1 MRRILWRITKLAA
14 LDRWRLAVAWAS
26 LIAATGLFLAVP
38 RIIGRSVDAALG
50 TGALGTG
57 TEALGTAARADA
69 GGLLTLGLLIIG
81 VIAARGVFNY
91 ANLYMA
97 EAVSQRVAYRVRGLL
112 YDKLQRLSFAF
123 HDREHTGNLMSKATI
138 DVEMMRMFVSMGLI
152 RSGQI
157 TILTLGAAA
166 MMLLTDVPLAIIS
179 LLFAPVIGARAVWA
193 SRRMRRMWLQTQI
206 EMGKLTTV
214 LQENLSGQRVVK
226 AFGAEAHEEAKF
238 EAQNRVVYERAYR
251 VNLAQSFNTS
261 LMQMIFWASSGVILW
276 FGGRAVIDG
285 RMTPGELTEFLLYIS
300 LLVQPIRM
308 VGFLVNTFA
317 RAASAGERLFA
328 VLDAESPV
336 REAPEAA
343 PLRNAEGR
351 VRFESVSFGYGGRDA
366 VRNVSFEAAPGQ
378 AVALMGAP
386 GSGKTTLMSLLARF
400 YDVDAGRVAI
410 DGVDVRGVT
419 LASLRSAIGIVQQ
432 DVFLFS
438 ATVAENIA
446 YGREGATTEEI
457 VAAAKTAQ
465 IHDEI
470 MALPEGYETVIGERG
485 VSLSG
490 GQRQRLSIAR
500 TLALDPP
507 ILVLD
512 DSTSSVDAGT
522 ESRIQDAMAEAMR
535 GRTTFIIAHRLSSIR
550 RADLVIVMQD
560 GKIGEMGTPE
570 ELVASGGLFTHV
582 TELQYATSLNG
593 TAAVRAGALPAGSA
607 AR

>member
-1 MRRILWRITKLAA
+1 M
-14 LDRWRLAVAWAS
+14 
-26 LIAATGLFLAVP
+26 AATALFLAAP

-50 TGALGTG
+50 AGTG
-57 TEALGTAARADA
+57 PRADA
-69 GGLLTLGLLIIG
+69 GDLTALGLL
-81 VIAARGVFNY
+81 VIAVFAARSVFNY
-91 ANLYMA
+91 VNLYMA
-97 EAVSQRVAYRVRGLL
+97 EAVSQRVAYRVRGML

-157 TILTLGAAA
+157 TLLTLGAAA

-179 LLFAPVIGARAVWA
+179 LLFAPVIGVRAVWA

-214 LQENLSGQRVVK
+214 LQENLAGQRVVK

-238 EAQNRVVYERAYR
+238 EAQNREVYERSYR
-251 VNLAQSFNTS
+251 VHLAQSFNTS
-261 LMQMIFWASSGVILW
+261 LMQTIFWASSGVILW
-276 FGGRAVIDG
+276 FGGRAVIEG
-285 RMTPGELTEFLLYIS
+285 RITPGELTEFLLYIS

-336 REAPEAA
+336 RESPDAV
-343 PLRNAEGR
+343 PLRNARGR
-351 VRFESVSFGYGGRDA
+351 VRFENVSFGYGGREA
-366 VRNVSFEAAPGQ
+366 VRNVSFEAKPGQ
-378 AVALMGAP
+378 AIALMGAP

-400 YDVDAGRVAI
+400 YDVDGGRITI
-410 DGVDVRGVT
+410 DGADARDFT
-419 LASLRSAIGIVQQ
+419 LKSLRAAIGVVQQ

-446 YGREGATTEEI
+446 YGREDATREEI

-470 MALPEGYETVIGERG
+470 MELPEGYDTVIGERG

-522 ESRIQDAMAEAMR
+522 ESRIQEAMDEVVR
-535 GRTTFIIAHRLSSIR
+535 GRTAFIIAHRLSSIR
-550 RADLVIVMQD
+550 RAELVIVMRD
-560 GKIGEMGTPE
+560 GKIGEMGTPD
-570 ELVASGGLFTHV
+570 ELAASGGLFAHV
-582 TELQYATSLNG
+582 TELQYATALNG
-593 TAAVRAGALPAGSA
+593 TAAPAPARAVPAGSGA
-607 AR
+607 L

>member
-1 MRRILWRITKLAA
+1 M
-14 LDRWRLAVAWAS
+14 
-26 LIAATGLFLAVP
+26 AATGLFLAAP

-50 TGALGTG
+50 TGTG
-57 TEALGTAARADA
+57 ERADA
-69 GGLLTLGLLIIG
+69 GDLTALGLL
-81 VIAARGVFNY
+81 VIAVFAARSVFNY

-97 EAVSQRVAYRVRGLL
+97 EAVSQRVAYRVRGML

-157 TILTLGAAA
+157 TLLTLGAAA

-179 LLFAPVIGARAVWA
+179 LLFAPVIGVRAVWA

-214 LQENLSGQRVVK
+214 LQENLAGQRVVK
-226 AFGAEAHEEAKF
+226 AFGAEEHEEAKF
-238 EAQNRVVYERAYR
+238 DAQNREVYDRSYR
-251 VNLAQSFNTS
+251 VHLAQSFNTS
-261 LMQMIFWASSGVILW
+261 LMQTIFWASSGVILW
-276 FGGRAVIDG
+276 FGGRAVVEG
-285 RMTPGELTEFLLYIS
+285 RITPGELTEFLLYIS

-336 REAPEAA
+336 RESPDAV
-343 PLRNAEGR
+343 PLRNARGR
-351 VRFESVSFGYGGRDA
+351 VRFENVSFGYGGREA
-366 VRNVSFEAAPGQ
+366 LRSVSFEAQPGQ
-378 AVALMGAP
+378 AIALMGAP

-400 YDVDAGRVAI
+400 YDVDGGRITI
-410 DGVDVRGVT
+410 DGADARNFT
-419 LASLRSAIGIVQQ
+419 LKSLRAAIGVVQQ

-446 YGREGATTEEI
+446 YGREDATREEI

-470 MALPEGYETVIGERG
+470 MELPEGYDTVIGERG

-522 ESRIQDAMAEAMR
+522 ESRIQEAMDEVIR
-535 GRTTFIIAHRLSSIR
+535 GRTAFIIAHRLSSIR
-550 RADLVIVMQD
+550 RAELVIVMRD
-560 GKIGEMGTPE
+560 GKIGEMGTPN
-570 ELVASGGLFTHV
+570 ELIASGGLFAHV
-582 TELQYATSLNG
+582 AELQYAAGLNG
-593 TAAVRAGALPAGSA
+593 TAVPARPQAVPAGGA
-607 AR
+607 AL